1 VAIALRTGIANR
13 QNRLGEGPEDSLN
26 QFAFAGHGHHGI
38 DVVIPDARQGLAAA
52 ARHMEQDARPVTHA

>member
-1 VAIALRTGIANR
+1 VTIALCTGVADR

-38 DVVIPDARQGLAAA
+38 DVVIPDAHQGLAAA
-52 ARHMEQDARPVTHA
+52 THHMEQDARPVTHS